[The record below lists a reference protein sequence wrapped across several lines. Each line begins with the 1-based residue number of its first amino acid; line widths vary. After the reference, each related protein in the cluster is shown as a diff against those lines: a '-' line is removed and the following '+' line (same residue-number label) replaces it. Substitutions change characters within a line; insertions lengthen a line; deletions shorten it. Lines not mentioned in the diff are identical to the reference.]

1 MSPAGMTCGGSGVMS
16 KDGILG
22 HPSLLVPGLG
32 RNNVD
37 SGGLW
42 ECGKNWDL
50 PFFHAQR
57 DLAGIAKAGC
67 AK

>member
-1 MSPAGMTCGGSGVMS
+1 MS

-22 HPSLLVPGLG
+22 HLSLLVPGLG
-32 RNNVD
+32 RNIVD